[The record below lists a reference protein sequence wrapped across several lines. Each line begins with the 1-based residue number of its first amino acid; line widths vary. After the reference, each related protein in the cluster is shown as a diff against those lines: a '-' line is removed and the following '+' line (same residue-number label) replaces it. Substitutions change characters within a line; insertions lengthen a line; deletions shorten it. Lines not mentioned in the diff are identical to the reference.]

1 MFTRSLAS
9 FTSKNEVLRYMDEG
23 ELPESVNGDCD
34 TSTKDNRKESDAHS
48 LRGEGGELG
57 FLKPYPM
64 ASLLLHKVN

>member
-1 MFTRSLAS
+1 
-9 FTSKNEVLRYMDEG
+9 MDEG

-34 TSTKDNRKESDAHS
+34 TSTKDNRKESDAHI